1 MLIAFLFLI
10 YLKCHCPSIIN
21 YWLIDQTSS
30 SLRSTMA
37 CSVQVRAVPQRG
49 GGAGWD
55 GLRRLRLDQPRLRP
69 LRRKH
74 HLRARRRRHALLHL
88 QHPAPLPQRHHAR
101 QGHHRPLLRLG
112 RRRGGGGGR
121 RPFPGAAPLTS
132 RRRAAAQVEL
142 GVVPGGRP
150 ELLRG
155 VRAAALAAAAGDGR
169 GRAGLGCSG
178 GHGRLNDIKRN

>member
-69 LRRKH
+69 LRRQH

-112 RRRGGGGGR
+112 RRRGAR
-121 RPFPGAAPLTS
+121 TPALPGAAPS
-132 RRRAAAQVEL
+132 PPADEQQHRSNSASSPAA
-142 GVVPGGRP
+142 GPSSS
-150 ELLRG
+150 
-155 VRAAALAAAAGDGR
+155 AASAPRHWQQQPAMAVAGLALAALVAMAA
-169 GRAGLGCSG
+169 
-178 GHGRLNDIKRN
+178 